1 MSLPVSI
8 YLCMWQASPR
18 RSPLLHFDHLAYM
31 VDQAVSVTPPS
42 MTWEVWYWR
51 PGHRELAVTLEQQ
64 YVDLWMQLTFSRL
77 FLRCLFSMQYPSPL
91 SWRAKIATELPRK
104 NISKA
109 MFGRASDGSD
119 DIASRRAFGR
129 PKNIW
134 IHWLHATDK
143 QPEINSGYR
152 EMTFAKFIFS

>member
-1 MSLPVSI
+1 
-8 YLCMWQASPR
+8 
-18 RSPLLHFDHLAYM
+18 
-31 VDQAVSVTPPS
+31 
-42 MTWEVWYWR
+42 
-51 PGHRELAVTLEQQ
+51 
-64 YVDLWMQLTFSRL
+64 MQLTFSQL
-77 FLRCLFSMQYPSPL
+77 FLLYLFSMQYPSPL
-91 SWRAKIATELPRK
+91 SWRAEIATELPRK

-119 DIASRRAFGR
+119 DIASHRAFGR

>member
-8 YLCMWQASPR
+8 YLCVWQASPR
-18 RSPLLHFDHLAYM
+18 WSPLLRSDHLAYM
-31 VDQAVSVTPPS
+31 VDQAALVTPPS
-42 MTWEVWYWR
+42 TTWEVWYWR

-64 YVDLWMQLTFSRL
+64 YVDLWTQLTFSRL
-77 FLRCLFSMQYPSPL
+77 FLLCLFLKRYPSPL
-91 SWRAKIATELPRK
+91 SQRAKIATESPRK
-104 NISKA
+104 DISKA